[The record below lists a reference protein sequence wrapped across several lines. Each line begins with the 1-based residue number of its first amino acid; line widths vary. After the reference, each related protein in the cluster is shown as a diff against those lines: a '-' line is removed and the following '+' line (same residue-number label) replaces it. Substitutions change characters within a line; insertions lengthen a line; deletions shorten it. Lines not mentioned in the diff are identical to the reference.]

1 MSGDDVLLLYPGWG
15 TRAPAWLR
23 LADGRIRDRGTA
35 LAAIPP
41 RDAADGAERIV
52 LVAPGEAVALH
63 WIELPDLAP
72 DQARAAARLLAADVA
87 AEPLDRLHVAVG
99 AAEEQALA
107 GAGSGAMRARPMAMV
122 ASAALTDWLAQA
134 QAHAL
139 DPDHVVPE
147 PLLIPPPAADAGE
160 RHWLRE
166 DGLVVA
172 RGAAS
177 AHVAEPAL
185 AALVADGGA
194 QPIDDAAFEGGLA
207 GALAALPLDLRQGA
221 FARRRRWRL
230 DRGLARRLALL
241 AALILGVT
249 LLVQIA
255 LIARYR
261 IEAVRQDRLAERV
274 AAAALPRD
282 TRIAD
287 APAQLRARLA
297 ALRGGGL
304 GFSASAALL
313 FTAVRDTGGVELG
326 ALTFAPDGTLT
337 ATVTAPGAP
346 EIAALSQRLDA
357 AGLLVTAGE
366 QRPGGGRQVVELVM
380 RAP

>member
-1 MSGDDVLLLYPGWG
+1 MSTAGFLLLYPAWG
-15 TRAPAWLR
+15 PRPSGWLR
-23 LADGRIRDRGTA
+23 LADGRVRGRGRA
-35 LAAIPP
+35 LDAIPP
-41 RDAADGAERIV
+41 RDETGAAERVV

-99 AAEEQALA
+99 AMAEAA
-107 GAGSGAMRARPMAMV
+107 APGAMRARPMAMV
-122 ASAALTDWLAQA
+122 ASAALADWLAQA
-134 QAHAL
+134 QAIAL

-160 RHWLRE
+160 RHWLRD
-166 DGLVVA
+166 DGLIVA
-172 RGAAS
+172 RGAAA

-185 AALVADGGA
+185 AALVADGVA
-194 QPIDDAAFEGGLA
+194 QPIDDDAFEDGLA
-207 GALAALPLDLRQGA
+207 AALAALPLDLRQGA

-230 DRGLARRLALL
+230 DWALARRLAVLGG
-241 AALILGVT
+241 LILGVT

-255 LIARYR
+255 LIGRYR
-261 IEAVRQDRLAERV
+261 IDAARQDRLA
-274 AAAALPRD
+274 ASMATAALPRD

-287 APAQLRARLA
+287 APAQLRERLA

-304 GFSASAALL
+304 GFSASAGLL
-313 FTAVRDTGGVELG
+313 FTAVRDTGGIELG

-346 EIAALSQRLDA
+346 EIGALTQRLGA
-357 AGLLVTAGE
+357 AGLLVSAGE

>member
-1 MSGDDVLLLYPGWG
+1 MSAAGFLLLYPAWG
-15 TRAPAWLR
+15 QRPSGWLR
-23 LADGRIRDRGTA
+23 LADGRVLDRGTA
-35 LAAIPP
+35 FDAIPP
-41 RDAADGAERIV
+41 QGETRAAERVV

-72 DQARAAARLLAADVA
+72 EQARAAARLLAADVA
-87 AEPLDRLHVAVG
+87 AEPLERLHVAVG
-99 AAEEQALA
+99 AAEDAA
-107 GAGSGAMRARPMAMV
+107 GAGAMRARPMAMV
-122 ASAALTDWLAQA
+122 ASAALAGWLAQA
-134 QAHAL
+134 QENAL

-147 PLLIPPPAADAGE
+147 PLLIPPPADDAGE
-160 RHWLRE
+160 RHWLRD
-166 DGLVVA
+166 DGLIVA

-194 QPIDDAAFEGGLA
+194 QPIGDDAFEDGLA
-207 GALAALPLDLRQGA
+207 TALAAMPLDLRQGA

-230 DRGLARRLALL
+230 DWALARRLAMLGG
-241 AALILGVT
+241 LILAVT

-261 IEAVRQDRLAERV
+261 IDAAREDRRAARV
-274 AAAALPRD
+274 AGAALPRD
-282 TRIAD
+282 TRLAD
-287 APAQLRARLA
+287 APAQLRDRLT

-304 GFSASAALL
+304 GFSASAGLL
-313 FTAVRDTGGVELG
+313 FTAVRDTGGIQLG
-326 ALTFAPDGTLT
+326 ALAFAPDGTLT

-346 EIAALSQRLDA
+346 EIAALTQRLGT
-357 AGLLVTAGE
+357 AGLVVSAGE